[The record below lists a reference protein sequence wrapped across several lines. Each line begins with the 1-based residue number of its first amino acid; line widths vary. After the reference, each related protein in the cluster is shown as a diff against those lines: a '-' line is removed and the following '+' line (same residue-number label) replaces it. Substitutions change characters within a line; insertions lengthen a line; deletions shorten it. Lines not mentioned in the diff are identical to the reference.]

1 MKNEQDRYAF
11 QRIKEKSE
19 DDFEKLLTY
28 ISAGALGLSITLIE
42 KLVLL
47 NSAIRNNGDTMA

>member
-1 MKNEQDRYAF
+1 MKNDQDRDAF